1 VGSPSIRLRLDHG
14 NFKGI
19 VIPVV
24 LATVD
29 VFGTKDSLILFQRK
43 DSYTCTFWRKFKIH
57 FNLMVSFPLRSPRE
71 THSLRHIVRHLWE

>member
-1 VGSPSIRLRLDHG
+1 MGSPSIRLRLDHG

-29 VFGTKDSLILFQRK
+29 VFGTKDSLIPFQRK